1 MRIFKFI
8 AFLSLSLV
16 LNACEVFR
24 IGAEPKPVPLIVD
37 QNSPFG
43 AVYLFKSELDTNN
56 APAAT
61 QILAK
66 PKGEKY
72 LAIEKVEMYDE
83 VARIGRLFKN
93 MPITN
98 VSTNV
103 VSVNEQSLK
112 VEFDYFKTMTF
123 STVKIGE
130 SWFISEIREN

>member
-1 MRIFKFI
+1 MRIFQFI
-8 AFLSLSLV
+8 VFLSLSLV

-24 IGAEPKPVPLIVD
+24 IGAEPKPVPLKAD

-61 QILAK
+61 QILARPEGK
-66 PKGEKY
+66 KY

-83 VARIGRLFKN
+83 VARIGRLFN
-93 MPITN
+93 RLPITN

-103 VSVNEQSLK
+103 ISGSEQSLK
-112 VEFDYFKTMTF
+112 IEFDYFKTMTF

-130 SWFISEIREN
+130 NWFISEIVEK

>member
-1 MRIFKFI
+1 MRIFQLI

-24 IGAEPKPVPLIVD
+24 IGAEPKPVPLKAD

-83 VARIGRLFKN
+83 VARIGRLFNK

-98 VSTNV
+98 ISTNII
-103 VSVNEQSLK
+103 SGSQQSLK
-112 VEFDYFKTMTF
+112 VEFDYFKTITF

-130 SWFISEIREN
+130 DWYISEILE

>member
-1 MRIFKFI
+1 MRIFWIVIIF
-8 AFLSLSLV
+8 SLSL
-16 LNACEVFR
+16 LLSACEVFR
-24 IGAEPKPVPLIVD
+24 IGAEPKPVPLKAD

-66 PKGEKY
+66 GKGEKY

-83 VARIGRLFKN
+83 VARIGRLFNK

-103 VSVNEQSLK
+103 ISSSEQSLQ
-112 VEFDYFKTMTF
+112 VEFDYFTTMTF

-130 SWFISEIREN
+130 NWFISEISEK